1 MVAAP
6 VKRKTTSSS
15 SRRAATSAADDNVLD
30 MELARVIGM
39 SQCRGGGLA
48 CSPGTGDVAHPAGA
62 VVVVYSP
69 ARDAQVR
76 FLRAPTRSN
85 SGVKEARAIR
95 PSATTRGGSGLGSAG
110 ACNYGGKP
118 FACVAF
124 SGVSK
129 GDETIAGAFVAA
141 GERGHQPAAIVWSAD
156 SGRALAILRG
166 HRYGVVAVAFC
177 PSDDARVLTLGADN
191 DGHVALWDWREGT
204 CLARHFCSH
213 DASGHLRAV
222 SFDATGT
229 AFVTAGVRHL
239 KVWTVPT
246 GGPHD
251 ESSTFHAKYRKLAG
265 GGANKRVFGLVE
277 CGSKNVDVGGHAS
290 HTWVAVCAP
299 SASTDREERR
309 ETDDLTGL
317 KARPGFE
324 SDAPMTD
331 SAKVFRDGDALYALS
346 EEGIL
351 CMLRRGERV
360 ERWVDAR
367 VRRGGAVA
375 VGGPNVAVAAGDGV
389 VRVFERGT
397 LAYRGTLPRPD
408 RPEPG
413 RGECGLT
420 RRRAPATSSSE
431 PPPGVAFPDA
441 VACAFDTRGA
451 VLTVAYSDRSVFLW
465 DARSSIDGGSSVP
478 NPLPVRRFFAHSAAV
493 WGVAPLP
500 PAASERGIAQR
511 GTFATCAADG
521 SVRLWHL
528 GERDERTGGDP
539 ERPPSGFFHPGSD
552 PAGVMYATPDK
563 SREPAALKAVEKQAD
578 GGANEAAVAAA
589 GGHALRCVAARPDG
603 GELVVGDAAGNV
615 RVFDLASRTERLRLA
630 AHDAEVLCVAYGPS
644 ADRSGGGVRT
654 SASSPDSAGFPF
666 VADAEA
672 PEIRLVSCGRDGLV
686 HTYDASLEPDG
697 SPGTYRLEE
706 TIDDHDAA
714 VTGARI
720 SGLGSDATLVTCG
733 ADRKVI
739 FRRLANLKRVRS
751 KTNDNPDNPRNPNVN
766 RPTRAFATETMP
778 RGTVHGVDVC
788 AGGRT
793 CATAGADGRLRVWS
807 TGTGKPTRAFPCA
820 DEGAG
825 EAVCVA
831 VDDTGALAA
840 VSHVDRVVRVYD
852 ARTGAL
858 VGRCAGH
865 GAVATCLAFVTDI
878 LGGALVTGGAD
889 GTICAWRLP
898 AAYANRSEPAIERSI
913 AATERRAVLV
923 GTDAGALRPVDVNDR
938 YGAPRKT
945 PEQTEDGAAREDRA
959 TRVSPKEGDIA
970 EDDAAVEEM
979 GASGSSSVPS
989 LAPFEELPRW
999 AAGVQRERR
1008 ERERRETEKLANLA
1022 KVAAGSKWA
1031 ANAPGGYAPKL
1042 EGLSASV
1049 LDHGDV
1055 DVDVDVDDD
1064 DDDDR
1069 PDKEN
1074 EPSRDRRRAD
1084 EDDSD
1089 TGRRAPSVVS
1099 LKPLDD
1105 DDDALYYAESEPGG
1119 GGAEYSAPGAFGV
1132 VTTSPRREGFSG
1144 GVGGGGSDVVTDETV
1159 VEGIEATTPTHDAK
1173 DEKPSEDRAARPKG
1187 VFARVAA
1194 MLGGGKKP
1202 PSHLGKERPVEAE
1215 KPLQTPC
1222 AEPPR
1227 SESPTLGGNR
1237 FEVPEATDLEEFESS
1252 EAESSEFESS
1262 VDEEP
1267 AVPLALRFDSA
1278 DEEDA
1283 EDPTRRDPNPKPA
1296 NAGALRDSFSGRWR
1310 RRAKREP
1317 LPVHELIG
1325 GGDSPA
1331 AIDAVDVAAAI
1342 DAVEREDASRRA
1354 AAAEFAGGRG
1364 EEEVEEE
1371 KKEEDEV
1378 EEEKEEE
1385 EEVEVAF
1392 EPEATWP
1399 PLPEDAPSDD
1409 DDDEDEE
1416 EEEDVTRDDDAAAAV
1431 RRSIADAVAYAVDA
1445 EEDEDVAEGDAGVIL
1460 DPDAPTPEPTPA
1472 TGPDAP
1478 TPEPEPE
1485 PEPEPVA
1492 EPLPSSEPAAAR
1504 RSSRSAAG
1512 GSRASLKKRRG
1523 RARRII
1529 AAIAART
1536 ARTNDDARVAEK
1548 ERVPGAAAD
1557 AEKERV
1563 PGAATDAEKERVP
1576 GAAADADAART
1587 SPALAASSP
1596 ALAAMD
1602 ALDTAVRASLAA
1614 VRASVKDVGDAAVR
1628 AAVDARLASIASTM
1642 RLDDR
1647 SSADAPAPRAEV
1659 HVQTDGG
1666 DGRAARRSFGVD
1678 GGSRARLDDDDEFR
1692 VLNPNP
1698 NPNAGH
1704 PPASETPA
1712 LPEGLADSYEVPPS
1726 LERAI
1731 NATMERALAA
1741 YSERLIETVRS
1752 SVAASATSRG

>member
-1 MVAAP
+1 
-6 VKRKTTSSS
+6 
-15 SRRAATSAADDNVLD
+15 
-30 MELARVIGM
+30 
-39 SQCRGGGLA
+39 
-48 CSPGTGDVAHPAGA
+48 
-62 VVVVYSP
+62 
-69 ARDAQVR
+69 
-76 FLRAPTRSN
+76 
-85 SGVKEARAIR
+85 
-95 PSATTRGGSGLGSAG
+95 
-110 ACNYGGKP
+110 
-118 FACVAF
+118 
-124 SGVSK
+124 
-129 GDETIAGAFVAA
+129 
-141 GERGHQPAAIVWSAD
+141 
-156 SGRALAILRG
+156 
-166 HRYGVVAVAFC
+166 
-177 PSDDARVLTLGADN
+177 
-191 DGHVALWDWREGT
+191 
-204 CLARHFCSH
+204 
-213 DASGHLRAV
+213 
-222 SFDATGT
+222 
-229 AFVTAGVRHL
+229 
-239 KVWTVPT
+239 
-246 GGPHD
+246 
-251 ESSTFHAKYRKLAG
+251 
-265 GGANKRVFGLVE
+265 
-277 CGSKNVDVGGHAS
+277 
-290 HTWVAVCAP
+290 
-299 SASTDREERR
+299 
-309 ETDDLTGL
+309 
-317 KARPGFE
+317 
-324 SDAPMTD
+324 
-331 SAKVFRDGDALYALS
+331 
-346 EEGIL
+346 
-351 CMLRRGERV
+351 
-360 ERWVDAR
+360 
-367 VRRGGAVA
+367 
-375 VGGPNVAVAAGDGV
+375 
-389 VRVFERGT
+389 
-397 LAYRGTLPRPD
+397 
-408 RPEPG
+408 
-413 RGECGLT
+413 
-420 RRRAPATSSSE
+420 
-431 PPPGVAFPDA
+431 
-441 VACAFDTRGA
+441 
-451 VLTVAYSDRSVFLW
+451 
-465 DARSSIDGGSSVP
+465 
-478 NPLPVRRFFAHSAAV
+478 
-493 WGVAPLP
+493 
-500 PAASERGIAQR
+500 
-511 GTFATCAADG
+511 
-521 SVRLWHL
+521 
-528 GERDERTGGDP
+528 
-539 ERPPSGFFHPGSD
+539 
-552 PAGVMYATPDK
+552 MYATPDK
-563 SREPAALKAVEKQAD
+563 SREAAALRAVEKQAD
-578 GGANEAAVAAA
+578 DGANEAAVAAA
-589 GGHALRCVAARPDG
+589 VGHALRCVAARPDG

-644 ADRSGGGVRT
+644 ADRTGGGVRT

-739 FRRLANLKRVRS
+739 FRRLARLKRVRS
-751 KTNDNPDNPRNPNVN
+751 KTNDDLDNPRNPNVN

-793 CATAGADGRLRVWS
+793 CATVGADGRLRVWS
-807 TGTGKPTRAFPCA
+807 MGTGKPTRAFPCA

-831 VDDTGALAA
+831 VDDAGALAA
-840 VSHVDRVVRVYD
+840 VSHVDKVVRVYD

-865 GAVATCLAFVTDI
+865 GDAATCLAFVTDRRFA
-878 LGGALVTGGAD
+878 GGALVTGGAD

-913 AATERRAVLV
+913 AATEQRAVLV

-938 YGAPRKT
+938 YGAPGKT
-945 PEQTEDGAAREDRA
+945 PEPTEDGAAREDRA
-959 TRVSPKEGDIA
+959 TRVSSKEGDVA

-1008 ERERRETEKLANLA
+1008 EKEKLANLA

-1055 DVDVDVDDD
+1055 DVRVDDDVDDD

-1119 GGAEYSAPGAFGV
+1119 GGAEHSAPGAFGV

-1144 GVGGGGSDVVTDETV
+1144 GSDVATDETVDETV
-1159 VEGIEATTPTHDAK
+1159 VEATTPTRDAK

-1227 SESPTLGGNR
+1227 SESPTVGGNR
-1237 FEVPEATDLEEFESS
+1237 FEVPEDDAEEAATDSEEFESS
-1252 EAESSEFESS
+1252 EAESS
-1262 VDEEP
+1262 DDDEP

-1278 DEEDA
+1278 DEDDA
-1283 EDPTRRDPNPKPA
+1283 EDPTRRNPNPNPKPA

-1325 GGDSPA
+1325 GGDVPA
-1331 AIDAVDVAAAI
+1331 AIDAVDVATAI

-1354 AAAEFAGGRG
+1354 AAAEFAGGPATTDAKGDEDAVRETVEELCASLPRIRTSAEKEEEKKKEVKEEKKEEKK

-1371 KKEEDEV
+1371 KK
-1378 EEEKEEE
+1378 EE

-1409 DDDEDEE
+1409 DEE
-1416 EEEDVTRDDDAAAAV
+1416 EEEDATRDDDATAPSDDSGDDAAAAAV

-1460 DPDAPTPEPTPA
+1460 DPDAPTLEPTPEVE
-1472 TGPDAP
+1472 PDARQP
-1478 TPEPEPE
+1478 EPEVEPEPEPE
-1485 PEPEPVA
+1485 PEPEREPLA

-1512 GSRASLKKRRG
+1512 GLRASLKKRRG

-1536 ARTNDDARVAEK
+1536 ARTNDGK
-1548 ERVPGAAAD
+1548 ERA
-1557 AEKERV
+1557 
-1563 PGAATDAEKERVP
+1563 P
-1576 GAAADADAART
+1576 GAAADAD
-1587 SPALAASSP
+1587 
-1596 ALAAMD
+1596 
-1602 ALDTAVRASLAA
+1602 
-1614 VRASVKDVGDAAVR
+1614 
-1628 AAVDARLASIASTM
+1628 DARQPPPSPS
-1642 RLDDR
+1642 R
-1647 SSADAPAPRAEV
+1647 PRARRV
-1659 HVQTDGG
+1659 VPRARR
-1666 DGRAARRSFGVD
+1666 DGRARRRGARVPRRGARVGEGRRRR
-1678 GGSRARLDDDDEFR
+1678 GGAR
-1692 VLNPNP
+1692 
-1698 NPNAGH
+1698 G
-1704 PPASETPA
+1704 
-1712 LPEGLADSYEVPPS
+1712 G
-1726 LERAI
+1726 
-1731 NATMERALAA
+1731 
-1741 YSERLIETVRS
+1741 
-1752 SVAASATSRG
+1752 

>member
-110 ACNYGGKP
+110 ASSGGKP

-156 SGRALAILRG
+156 SGRALAVLRG

-246 GGPHD
+246 GSPHD

-265 GGANKRVFGLVE
+265 GGAKHKRVFGLVE

-299 SASTDREERR
+299 SANTDSGS
-309 ETDDLTGL
+309 DDPT
-317 KARPGFE
+317 
-324 SDAPMTD
+324 TD
-331 SAKVFRDGDALYALS
+331 SANAFRDGDALYALS

-413 RGECGLT
+413 RDECGLT
-420 RRRAPATSSSE
+420 RHRVLPASSSSE

-478 NPLPVRRFFAHSAAV
+478 VPVKRFYAHSAAV

-500 PAASERGIAQR
+500 PAASERGIAPS

-539 ERPPSGFFHPGSD
+539 ERPSGLFHPGSD
-552 PAGVMYATPDK
+552 PAADSRMCGVMYATPDK
-563 SREPAALKAVEKQAD
+563 SREAAALRAVEKQAD
-578 GGANEAAVAAA
+578 DGANEAAVAAA

-644 ADRSGGGVRT
+644 ADRTGGGVRT

-739 FRRLANLKRVRS
+739 FRRLARLKRVRS
-751 KTNDNPDNPRNPNVN
+751 KANDDLDNPRNPNVN

-831 VDDTGALAA
+831 VDDAGALAA
-840 VSHVDRVVRVYD
+840 VSHVDKVVRVYD

-865 GAVATCLAFVTDI
+865 GDAATCLAFVTDRRFA
-878 LGGALVTGGAD
+878 GGALVTGGAD

-913 AATERRAVLV
+913 AANERRAVLV

-938 YGAPRKT
+938 YWAPGKT
-945 PEQTEDGAAREDRA
+945 PEPTEDGAAREDRA
-959 TRVSPKEGDIA
+959 TRVSSKEGDGT

-1008 ERERRETEKLANLA
+1008 EKEKLANLA

-1055 DVDVDVDDD
+1055 DVRVDDD
-1064 DDDDR
+1064 DDDGDR

-1074 EPSRDRRRAD
+1074 EQSRAD

-1119 GGAEYSAPGAFGV
+1119 GGAEHSAPGAFGV

-1144 GVGGGGSDVVTDETV
+1144 GSDVATDETVDETV
-1159 VEGIEATTPTHDAK
+1159 VEATTPTRDAK

-1202 PSHLGKERPVEAE
+1202 PSHLGKERTPVEAE

-1227 SESPTLGGNR
+1227 SESPTVGGNR
-1237 FEVPEATDLEEFESS
+1237 FEVPEDDAEEAATDSEEFESS
-1252 EAESSEFESS
+1252 EAESS
-1262 VDEEP
+1262 DDDEP

-1278 DEEDA
+1278 DEDDA
-1283 EDPTRRDPNPKPA
+1283 EDPTRRNPNPNPKPA

-1325 GGDSPA
+1325 GGDVPA
-1331 AIDAVDVAAAI
+1331 AIDAVDVATAI

-1354 AAAEFAGGRG
+1354 AAAEFAGGPATTDAKGDEDAVR
-1364 EEEVEEE
+1364 ETVEELRASLPRIRTSAEKEEEKKEEVKEEVEEE
-1371 KKEEDEV
+1371 KK
-1378 EEEKEEE
+1378 EE

-1409 DDDEDEE
+1409 DEEEE
-1416 EEEDVTRDDDAAAAV
+1416 EEEDATRDDDATAPSDDSGDDDAAAV

-1460 DPDAPTPEPTPA
+1460 DPDAPTLEPTPEVE
-1472 TGPDAP
+1472 PDAP
-1478 TPEPEPE
+1478 TPEVEPEPE
-1485 PEPEPVA
+1485 PEPEREPLAEPVA
-1492 EPLPSSEPAAAR
+1492 SSEPPAAR

-1512 GSRASLKKRRG
+1512 GLRASLKKRRG

-1536 ARTNDDARVAEK
+1536 ARTNDGK
-1548 ERVPGAAAD
+1548 ERAPG
-1557 AEKERV
+1557 
-1563 PGAATDAEKERVP
+1563 
-1576 GAAADADAART
+1576 ADADADGTRT
-1587 SPALAASSP
+1587 STEPVASPEPVASSP

-1602 ALDTAVRASLAA
+1602 ALDAAVRASLAA

-1628 AAVDARLASIASTM
+1628 AAVDARLASLASTM
-1642 RLDDR
+1642 RLDDG

-1666 DGRAARRSFGVD
+1666 DGRAARDSFGAD
-1678 GGSRARLDDDDEFR
+1678 GGSRARLDDEDDDD
-1692 VLNPNP
+1692 
-1698 NPNAGH
+1698 AGH
-1704 PPASETPA
+1704 PLASETPA
-1712 LPEGLADSYEVPPS
+1712 MPKGLADSYEVPPS